1 MSRLLAALVLSAACG
16 SPGPQSPRS
25 ERLHEAPGIDLSDL
39 TRDERRL
46 FFEVL
51 NEELDPCG
59 EAFSLAYSL
68 ARKKTCAK
76 AGPAAKF
83 VLRQVV
89 AGYGRD
95 EIGDRYLARW
105 SPAEAVTIEPGA
117 SPAKGPAE
125 ARITVVVF
133 SDFQ

>member
-1 MSRLLAALVLSAACG
+1 VRIPAALVFLVGCG
-16 SPGPQSPRS
+16 APGPNSPRS
-25 ERLHEAPGIDLSDL
+25 ERIHEAPGVDLSDL

-76 AGPAAKF
+76 AAPAAKF

-105 SPAEAVTIEPGA
+105 SPAEAVTIEPGS
-117 SPAKGPAE
+117 SPAKGPQG
-125 ARITVVVF
+125 ARITVVAF